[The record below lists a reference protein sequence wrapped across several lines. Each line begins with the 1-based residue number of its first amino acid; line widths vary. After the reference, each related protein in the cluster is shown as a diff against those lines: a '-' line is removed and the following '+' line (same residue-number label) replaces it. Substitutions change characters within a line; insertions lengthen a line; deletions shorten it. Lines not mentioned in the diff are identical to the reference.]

1 MAPVSLSLHT
11 NTRSLNLLGNGGN
24 LESSCFL
31 PETEVVGSEEYE
43 RIRRESASPKEL
55 DEPKDD
61 ILLGVPDLFILALLL
76 MLLLPDL

>member
-1 MAPVSLSLHT
+1 MSLSLHT

-31 PETEVVGSEEYE
+31 PEAEVGSEEYE

-55 DEPKDD
+55 DDPKD
-61 ILLGVPDLFILALLL
+61 LLGVPDLLLALL
-76 MLLLPDL
+76 LLLPDL